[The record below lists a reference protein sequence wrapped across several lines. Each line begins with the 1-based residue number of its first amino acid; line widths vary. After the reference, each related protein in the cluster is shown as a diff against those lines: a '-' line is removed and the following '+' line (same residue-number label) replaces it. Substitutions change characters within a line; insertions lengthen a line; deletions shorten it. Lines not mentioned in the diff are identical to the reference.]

1 MPHINRIRVNNVKY
15 NFGTQFYDDFVLRFS
30 GKNTI
35 YDLANGGGKS
45 VLMLLLLQNMLPN
58 CTLDEKQ
65 PIEKL
70 FRSGSGNSTIHS
82 LVEWQLNKDNIK
94 NGYKYMTTGFC
105 ARKAKDTSSEG
116 NVVRDNAAIEYFNY
130 VIFYR
135 EFNDNDIKNLPLSN
149 GKERITYNGLK
160 NYLKDLEHRDYSLI
174 IKIFER
180 KGEYQQFISQY
191 GIYESEWEIIRG
203 INKTEGHVRTYFE
216 SNYKTTR
223 KVVEDL
229 LIEEIL
235 QKSYYNNTGEGADF
249 AKLLLDIKNKLV
261 ELTKKKNDIAN
272 YDRQIEILNS
282 FVARVQ
288 SLKGMYHKKGGIEKE
303 FVHAYNT
310 CLKAIEK
317 TQEDKKTILVERE
330 QLLLDKKEK
339 EAKIDTAQV
348 QMEEEELIEL
358 DNAVKATKEILE
370 EFEKE
375 LSLEKEQL
383 LFKEN
388 ANDYL
393 EYLNY
398 KKEYEAAKIAA
409 EGIHGK
415 SEDAVQRLALLV
427 KLWKELS
434 EQEKQELQT
443 ELSGIVAERK
453 EKQTE
458 EAELS
463 HTLQE
468 LEEETTFQK
477 SKIHFLK
484 EDAEYNLKKLEEL
497 KKQTSVLL
505 FEEVSANKEK
515 LQDKVKLL
523 EEQIL
528 VLFQKEKQTEE
539 TIVNNRLCLG
549 VLKEQEKNLLLQQEE
564 LVAFQKEYGRNRER
578 IEKLK
583 EFYNE
588 NDESQLENSIYG
600 AYANN
605 ALETY
610 KLKTEIKE
618 LKETCKAYEKG
629 QLFADSQEIS
639 KALDI
644 MNVGKI
650 RAVTGASYI
659 NKFAGEKR
667 EELLELY
674 PILPYAVV
682 ALEDYE
688 SIRFDKNLKK
698 LCNQGNL
705 IPIIPEKSLT
715 SLGDELYHQEN
726 IDFIML
732 DKAEFT
738 SDETLQK
745 VLKEAINLLEE
756 KQKRILTLAE
766 RKELMKADIS
776 YMNKY
781 ESRYLMEKADKQK
794 EYEDNKLKL
803 KDISAEMENL
813 QVVQNDF
820 YNKKVRI
827 KEELE
832 AEEKQRTE
840 LEQELKAIE
849 EIEELYQRYEKKE
862 EEVVTLKQQVSKK
875 EEERKHLEKELNE
888 TRENLK
894 LLANR
899 CNVIEVSL
907 KEMEDNWNAYFK
919 EYEKE
924 NLSYTNPQW
933 NGLSL
938 EEIEIKFKGLRDAFV
953 AENADI
959 ADKKK
964 LAENYKLQMEKSIT
978 SIEYRNGKMEELK
991 ALHEKHQM
999 INTSLHEL
1007 KNQKEKITEIEEKIK
1022 VSKKQLEAYAETANR
1037 KFGSIAHGKT
1047 LVEEKYGFYEPLKI
1061 SGEQLKRF
1069 IEEYKNLIQ
1078 VMEKDVKESL
1088 QKEKEVEKEITS
1100 LEAMKE
1106 DMLRMIQS
1114 AGIEDD
1120 GEQGVLEEEQSLKK
1134 TYEELRG
1141 LYEKIMKEEYERR
1154 EAFEKDKNRLKDT
1167 LIKTEAYELANEV
1180 EKHIESPSNEGEA
1193 ERLIENIADTISCIE
1208 LEKSSVKKG
1217 IEDMEKIKHNFESQC
1232 LQTCV
1237 NMKSALDRLPKL
1249 SGIQLDGKLVPM
1261 ITLSIPYIKEE
1272 LYEDAMSN
1280 YIDDIIRTADSFTT
1294 ESERVKYIRNQLA
1307 WKKLFSVI
1315 VKDMNLIKL
1324 NLYKRERIK
1333 EQSRYLKYE
1342 DAVGSTGQSQ
1352 GIYIQFLVAIIH
1364 YITSMNSA
1372 NSDPMKLKNVIF
1384 IDNPFGAAKDVYIW
1398 EPIFKLLKANNVQ
1411 LIVPA
1416 RGATPAITGRFEV
1429 NYILGQKLIDGRQQ
1443 TVVVDYRSQ
1452 IEESELEY
1460 TSLSYEQSSLVFE
1473 S

>member
-45 VLMLLLLQNMLPN
+45 VLMLLLLQNMIPN

-82 LVEWQLNKDNIK
+82 LVEWQLNKDDVK

-105 ARKAKDTSSEG
+105 ARKAKDTSSEE

-160 NYLKDLEHRDYSLI
+160 NYLKDLEHKDYSLI

-216 SNYKTTR
+216 TNYKTTR

-282 FVARVQ
+282 FVVRVQ
-288 SLKGMYHKKGGIEKE
+288 SLKGMYHKKGGIEKD
-303 FVHAYNT
+303 FIHAYNT
-310 CLKAIEK
+310 CLKTIEK
-317 TQEDKKTILVERE
+317 AQESKENLLVKRE
-330 QLLLDKKEK
+330 QLLGDKKEK

-348 QMEEEELIEL
+348 QIEEEELLKL
-358 DNAVKATKEILE
+358 DDAVKATKEILE

-409 EGIHGK
+409 QGVNGK
-415 SEDAVQRLALLV
+415 SEDVAQMLALLT
-427 KLWKELS
+427 KLWKELA
-434 EQEKQELQT
+434 EQEKAELKT
-443 ELSGIVAERK
+443 ELSGVVIERK
-453 EKQTE
+453 EKE
-458 EAELS
+458 EKEAELS
-463 HTLQE
+463 QNLQK
-468 LEEETTFQK
+468 LEEEVTFQK

-484 EDAEYNLKKLEEL
+484 EDAEYNLRKLEGL

-505 FEEVSANKEK
+505 LEEVSANKAK
-515 LQDKVKLL
+515 LQDKL
-523 EEQIL
+523 ETLAEQIAEL
-528 VLFQKEKQTEE
+528 SQKEKQAEE
-539 TIVNNRLCLG
+539 TIINNRLRLG
-549 VLKEQEKNLLLQQEE
+549 VLKEQEKNLLSRQEE
-564 LVAFQKEYGRNRER
+564 LAAFQKEYGRNRER
-578 IEKLK
+578 IDKLK
-583 EFYNE
+583 EFYHE
-588 NDESQLENSIYG
+588 KDESQLGNSIYD
-600 AYANN
+600 AYTNN
-605 ALETY
+605 VLEVH
-610 KLKTEIKE
+610 KIKREIKD
-618 LKETCKAYEKG
+618 LKEACKAYEKG
-629 QLFADSQEIS
+629 QLFPDSEEIS

-644 MNVGKI
+644 MNAGKI
-650 RAVTGASYI
+650 RAVTGASYL
-659 NKFAGEKR
+659 NKFEQEKK
-667 EELLELY
+667 EELLELF

-682 ALEDYE
+682 VLEDYE

-698 LCNQGNL
+698 LSAKGNL
-705 IPIIPEKSLT
+705 IPIIPEKSLI
-715 SLGDELYHQEN
+715 SFGDELYHQEK

-732 DKAEFT
+732 DKAEFI
-738 SDETLQK
+738 SDENLQNS
-745 VLKEAINLLEE
+745 LKEAMNLLVEN
-756 KQKRILTLAE
+756 QKRILAIVE
-766 RKELMKADIS
+766 RKELMEADIS
-776 YMNKY
+776 YMNQY
-781 ESRYLMEKADKQK
+781 ERRYLMEKANRQK
-794 EYEDNKLKL
+794 EYEDNKLRL

-813 QVVQNDF
+813 QMVQNDF
-820 YNKKVRI
+820 YNRKSHL

-832 AEEKQRTE
+832 AGEKQRAE
-840 LEQELKAIE
+840 LVQELNAVE
-849 EIEELYQRYEKKE
+849 EMEELYQCYEKKE
-862 EEVVTLKQQVSKK
+862 QEVVTLKQQVSIK
-875 EEERKHLEKELNE
+875 EEERKQLEKELND
-888 TRENLK
+888 TREERK
-894 LLANR
+894 LLADH
-899 CNVIEVSL
+899 CNVMEISL
-907 KEMEDNWNAYFK
+907 KEMEDNWNSYFK
-919 EYEKE
+919 EYERE
-924 NLSYTNPQW
+924 NISYTNSQW
-933 NGLSL
+933 EGLSL
-938 EEIEIKFKGLRDAFV
+938 EEIEIEFKGLRDAFI
-953 AENADI
+953 AENTDI

-964 LAENYKLQMEKSIT
+964 LAENYKLQMEKAIT
-978 SIEYRNGKMEELK
+978 AIEYRNGTMEELK
-991 ALHEKHQM
+991 DLYEKHQM
-999 INTSLHEL
+999 IHTSLNEL
-1007 KNQKEKITEIEEKIK
+1007 KQQKEKIAEIEEKIK
-1022 VSKKQLEAYAETANR
+1022 VSKKQLEAYADTANR

-1047 LVEEKYGFYEPLKI
+1047 LVEEKYGFYEPLKL
-1061 SGEQLKRF
+1061 SGEQLHRF
-1069 IEEYKNLIQ
+1069 IVEYKNLIQ
-1078 VMEKDVKESL
+1078 EMEKNVKESL
-1088 QKEKEVEKEITS
+1088 QKEKEMEKEITS
-1100 LEAMKE
+1100 LESMKE

-1114 AGIEDD
+1114 AGIEDNGD
-1120 GEQGVLEEEQSLKK
+1120 QGVLEGDQSLKK

-1141 LYEKIMKEEYERR
+1141 LYDKIMKEEYERR
-1154 EAFEKDKNRLKDT
+1154 EAFEKDKNRLKET

-1180 EKHIESPSNEGEA
+1180 EKHIESPSNEEEA
-1193 ERLIENIADTISCIE
+1193 EHLIENIADTISCIE
-1208 LEKSSVKKG
+1208 LEKSSVEKG

-1280 YIDDIIRTADSFTT
+1280 YIDDIIRTADSFST

-1342 DAVGSTGQSQ
+1342 EAVGSTGQSQ
-1352 GIYIQFLVAIIH
+1352 GIYIQFLIAIIH

-1384 IDNPFGAAKDVYIW
+1384 IDNPFGAAKDIYIW

-1452 IEESELEY
+1452 TEESELEY
-1460 TSLSYEQSSLVFE
+1460 TSLSYEQTSLIFE
-1473 S
+1473 